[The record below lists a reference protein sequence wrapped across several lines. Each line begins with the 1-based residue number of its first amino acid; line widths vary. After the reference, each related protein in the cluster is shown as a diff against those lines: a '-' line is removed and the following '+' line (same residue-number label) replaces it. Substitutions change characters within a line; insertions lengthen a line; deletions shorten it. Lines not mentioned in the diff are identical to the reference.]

1 MKKIIILFQF
11 CLVSIVLISFTL
23 AYTAQS
29 YDSVD
34 LVLDIGYTNQGNKG
48 YAAQDYESVDLILGL
63 PDTCNC
69 PASGSWDIINGDS
82 CYLSN
87 VCDIGD
93 ESAIIQN
100 GSLRILSGGQ
110 LRSGGFSFEE
120 NQSFAIE
127 DGGGLSINDSQG

>member
-11 CLVSIVLISFTL
+11 CLVNIALINFTP

-29 YDSVD
+29 YDGVD
-34 LVLDIGYTNQGNKG
+34 LVLDMGYTSQGNLG
-48 YAAQDYESVDLILGL
+48 YSAQDYDSVDLILGI

-69 PASGSWDIINGDS
+69 PASGPWDIMNGDS
-82 CYLSN
+82 CSLSD
-87 VCDIGD
+87 VCYIGD

-100 GSLRILSGGQ
+100 GSLKILSGGQ

-120 NQSFAIE
+120 NQGFAIE
-127 DGGGLSINDSQG
+127 DGGGLAINDSQG

>member
-23 AYTAQS
+23 AYAAQG

-34 LVLDIGYTNQGNKG
+34 LVLDMGYTSQGNLG
-48 YAAQDYESVDLILGL
+48 YAAQDYDSVDLILGL

-69 PASGSWDIINGDS
+69 PASGQWNIINGNNCS
-82 CYLSN
+82 LSA

-120 NQSFAIE
+120 NQGFAIE
-127 DGGGLSINDSQG
+127 DGGGLAINDSQG